1 MSTQRG
7 PKARKPKPEVVPPM
21 LLIEQ
26 LQVGYGLPV
35 CPPVTV
41 DVRPGTVVAVV
52 GANGSGKSTLL
63 RTVVGLLPPVQGR
76 LELFGGDIDDR
87 SQVFR
92 ADVAVELGDD
102 AFFPTLTVREHLM
115 LICYGHGV
123 ADPDAV
129 TEAHL
134 EDFGLTDRAEALPA
148 ALSSGQRRRLL
159 LATVFARPRRLMI
172 LDEPEQRLDATM
184 RDDLTQR
191 LVEEREA
198 GGAVLM
204 ATHDAR
210 MVRGAATS
218 VVVISDHEVRV
229 LDADAGADVILRE
242 L

>member
-1 MSTQRG
+1 MSKKRG
-7 PKARKPKPEVVPPM
+7 PTVKKSSTAPVPL
-21 LLIEQ
+21 LLIDG

-41 DVRPGTVVAVV
+41 NVGPGTVVAVI

-63 RTVVGLLPPVQGR
+63 RTVVGLLPPLKGR
-76 LELFGGDIDDR
+76 LELFGKAIDDR
-87 SQVFR
+87 SRVFR

-115 LICYGHGV
+115 LICFGHGV
-123 ADPDAV
+123 EDSDAV
-129 TEAHL
+129 TEALL
-134 EDFGLTDRAEALPA
+134 EDFGLTERSEALPA

-159 LATVFARPRRLMI
+159 LAGVFARPRRLLI
-172 LDEPEQRLDATM
+172 LDEPEQRLDSSM

-204 ATHDAR
+204 ATHDPQ

-218 VVVISDHEVRV
+218 VVVISDHDVRV
-229 LDADAGADVILRE
+229 LDADAGAGVILRE